1 MEELRKAKL
10 IAKPQTERGCFI
22 MYSVIYTLFWFLFGW
37 DRCHKASEE
46 KTIMAPR
53 LLHEKNDISQE
64 HARAR
69 QSLWGEL

>member
-1 MEELRKAKL
+1 
-10 IAKPQTERGCFI
+10 

-37 DRCHKASEE
+37 DRCHKALEE

-53 LLHEKNDISQE
+53 QLHEKNDISQE